1 MDKEE
6 FLIGQRRRY
15 TDVLIIQVLSV
26 AGIAYNIILKF
37 WIINAT
43 IFTEEKFV
51 IGGLHLPLLDFF
63 LCICLIT
70 VWKSALYHCTVHV
83 IVDIFLC
90 GKILLACWRWH
101 LISSREDLNSNRFSQ
116 VSPHLINISDTP
128 VHQIMNFG
136 NNSCVYGL
144 VDTTSLGENKD
155 AETNNWYLYYILKE
169 KRMKGWSVCLPLQ

>member
-63 LCICLIT
+63 LCICLIA

-90 GKILLACWRWH
+90 GKILSACWRWH
-101 LISSREDLNSNRFSQ
+101 LPSREDLNSNKFSQ

-155 AETNNWYLYYILKE
+155 AVTNNWYLYYILKE

>member
-1 MDKEE
+1 MDKEQ
-6 FLIGQRRRY
+6 FLIGQRRCY

-26 AGIAYNIILKF
+26 VGIAYNIILKF
-37 WIINAT
+37 CITKVT

-51 IGGLHLPLLDFF
+51 VGGLRLPLLDFF
-63 LCICLIT
+63 LCICLIA

-83 IVDIFLC
+83 TVDIFLC
-90 GKILLACWRWH
+90 GKILSACWRWH
-101 LISSREDLNSNRFSQ
+101 LPSREDLSWNKFSQ
-116 VSPHLINISDTP
+116 VSPHVINISDTP

-136 NNSCVYGL
+136 NNSCVYCL

-155 AETNNWYLYYILKE
+155 TVTNNWYLYYILKE